1 MNEEKLRTIIFY
13 KSYFIDF
20 FNKQQQK
27 VKDKILWTFKIIET
41 QNKIPASYL
50 KHMEGT
56 EGIYEI
62 RVQHGN
68 DIFRIFCFFD
78 TGKIVVLAN
87 GFQKKSIKTPKREL
101 EKAIKIKK
109 EYQLDTSISKIQINK
124 L

>member
-1 MNEEKLRTIIFY
+1 MNEEKLRTVIFY

-56 EGIYEI
+56 DGIFEI

-68 DIFRIFCFFD
+68 DIFRIFCFFEAC
-78 TGKIVVLAN
+78 KIVVLVN
-87 GFQKKSIKTPKREL
+87 GIQKKTIKTPKREL

-109 EYQLDTSISKIQINK
+109 EYELDTTISKF
-124 L
+124 

>member
-20 FNKQQQK
+20 FKKQQPK
-27 VKDKILWTFKIIET
+27 VKDKILWIFKIIET

-50 KHMEGT
+50 KHLEGT

-62 RVQHGN
+62 RVQYGN

-78 TGKIVVLAN
+78 EGKIVVLAN
-87 GFQKKSIKTPKREL
+87 GIQKKSNKTPIREI
-101 EKAIKIKK
+101 EKAVRIKK
-109 EYQLDTSISKIQINK
+109 EYELDNTISKI
-124 L
+124 

>member
-56 EGIYEI
+56 DGIFEI

-68 DIFRIFCFFD
+68 DIFRIFCFLEA
-78 TGKIVVLAN
+78 GKIVVLVN
-87 GFQKKSIKTPKREL
+87 GIQKKTIKTPKREL
-101 EKAIKIKK
+101 EKVIKIKK
-109 EYQLDTSISKIQINK
+109 EYELDTTISKF
-124 L
+124 

>member
-20 FNKQQQK
+20 FKKQQQK

-41 QNKIPASYL
+41 QDKIPASYL

-62 RVQHGN
+62 RVQYGS

-78 TGKIVVLAN
+78 EGKIVVLAN
-87 GFQKKSIKTPKREL
+87 GIQKKTNKTPMREI

-109 EYQLDTSISKIQINK
+109 EYELDNMISKI
-124 L
+124 

>member
-1 MNEEKLRTIIFY
+1 MNEEILRTIIFY

-20 FNKQQQK
+20 FKKQQQK

-50 KHMEGT
+50 KHLEGT

-62 RVQHGN
+62 RVQYGN

-78 TGKIVVLAN
+78 EGKIVVWAN
-87 GFQKKSIKTPKREL
+87 GIQNKTNKTPIREI
-101 EKAIKIKK
+101 EKAVKIKK
-109 EYQLDTSISKIQINK
+109 EYELDNTISKI
-124 L
+124 

>member
-20 FNKQQQK
+20 FKKQQPK
-27 VKDKILWTFKIIET
+27 VKDKILWIFKIIET

-50 KHMEGT
+50 KHLEGT

-62 RVQHGN
+62 RVQYGN

-78 TGKIVVLAN
+78 EGKIVVLAN
-87 GFQKKSIKTPKREL
+87 GIQKKTNKTPIREI
-101 EKAIKIKK
+101 EKAVRIKK
-109 EYQLDTSISKIQINK
+109 EYELDNTISKI
-124 L
+124 

>member
-56 EGIYEI
+56 DGIFEI

-78 TGKIVVLAN
+78 AGKIVVLVN
-87 GFQKKSIKTPKREL
+87 GIQKKTIKTPKREL

-109 EYQLDTSISKIQINK
+109 EYEVDNTISKMYIIE

>member
-20 FNKQQQK
+20 FKKQHQK

-41 QNKIPASYL
+41 QDKIPVSYL

-62 RVQHGN
+62 SVHHGS

-78 TGKIVVLAN
+78 AGKIVVLAN
-87 GFQKKSIKTPKREL
+87 GIQ
-101 EKAIKIKK
+101 
-109 EYQLDTSISKIQINK
+109 KIQFKRRNENLK
-124 L
+124 KQ

>member
-20 FNKQQQK
+20 FNKQLQK

-62 RVQHGN
+62 RVQYGN

-78 TGKIVVLAN
+78 EGKIVVLAN
-87 GFQKKSIKTPKREL
+87 GI
-101 EKAIKIKK
+101 
-109 EYQLDTSISKIQINK
+109 
-124 L
+124 

>member
-1 MNEEKLRTIIFY
+1 MNEEKLRTLIFY
-13 KSYFIDF
+13 KSYFLDF

-27 VKDKILWTFKIIET
+27 VKDKILWTFKLIET

-50 KHMEGT
+50 KHLEGT

-62 RVQHGN
+62 RVQCGN

-78 TGKIVVLAN
+78 EGKIVVLAN
-87 GFQKKSIKTPKREL
+87 GIQKKSNKTPIREI

-109 EYQLDTSISKIQINK
+109 EYQLDNTISKI
-124 L
+124 

>member
-27 VKDKILWTFKIIET
+27 IKNKILWTFKIIET

-56 EGIYEI
+56 DGIFEI

-68 DIFRIFCFFD
+68 DIFRIFCFFEA
-78 TGKIVVLAN
+78 GKLL
-87 GFQKKSIKTPKREL
+87 FC
-101 EKAIKIKK
+101 
-109 EYQLDTSISKIQINK
+109 
-124 L
+124 